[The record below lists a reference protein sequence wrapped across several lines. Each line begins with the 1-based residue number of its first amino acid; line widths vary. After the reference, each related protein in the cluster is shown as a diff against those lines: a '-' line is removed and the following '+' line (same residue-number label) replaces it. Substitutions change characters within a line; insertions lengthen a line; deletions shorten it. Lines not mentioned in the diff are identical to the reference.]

1 MQLQWIPAQQVQSKE
16 AFLLLA
22 AACKHNK
29 GGATSASNSTTTNNT
44 SGAAEQLS
52 GTCFLVET
60 PALVASALSEVS
72 SAFFD
77 GNKDIALQLFE
88 AVKKNVFAL
97 VDGILVAQKTA
108 CISRLGDLF
117 TEIEWLL
124 HDKPVR
130 SFLYYKDQIVCTG
143 AVLGSALLH
152 HFLLEEGIDN
162 EFLDVRDCIVA
173 SDEFGGASVIE
184 DISLKRLQQTI
195 NVGST
200 IVTQAGIG
208 ATDQNEN
215 AMLTE
220 AGTIWLQRTLTGL

>member
-16 AFLLLA
+16 SFLLLA
-22 AACKHNK
+22 AACKYNK
-29 GGATSASNSTTTNNT
+29 GGTTSASNSTTTNNT

-60 PALVASALSEVS
+60 PALMASALSEVS

-97 VDGILVAQKTA
+97 VDDILVAQKTA

>member
-1 MQLQWIPAQQVQSKE
+1 MQVHQISAQQIQSKE
-16 AFLLLA
+16 AFLNTLA
-22 AACKHNK
+22 SYQAANE
-29 GGATSASNSTTTNNT
+29 ASI
-44 SGAAEQLS
+44 SGAAQQL
-52 GTCFLVET
+52 GATCYLVET
-60 PALVASALSEVS
+60 PALIDAPLSEVS

-77 GNKDIALQLFE
+77 GNKEIALQLFE
-88 AVKKNVFAL
+88 AVKNNVFAL
-97 VDGILVAQKTA
+97 VDGILLDQKAA

-130 SFLYYKDQIVCTG
+130 SFLYYKDQIACTG

-152 HFLLEEGIDN
+152 HFLLEQGVDN
-162 EFLDVRDCIVA
+162 EFLDVRDCMVA

-184 DISLKRLQQTI
+184 DITLKRLQQTI
-195 NVGST
+195 QPGST

-215 AMLTE
+215 ARLTE
-220 AGTIWLQRTLTGL
+220 AGTIWLQHTLRDL

>member
-1 MQLQWIPAQQVQSKE
+1 MQLQCITAQQVQSKE
-16 AFLLLA
+16 AFLKIA
-22 AACKHNK
+22 A
-29 GGATSASNSTTTNNT
+29 TNNAT
-44 SGAAEQLS
+44 KAASLSGAAQHAG
-52 GTCFLVET
+52 GTCFIVET
-60 PALVASALSEVS
+60 PALMESALTEVS

-88 AVKKNVFAL
+88 AVKQRVFSLADAL
-97 VDGILVAQKTA
+97 LSDQKHSCTL
-108 CISRLGDLF
+108 RLGDLF

-130 SFLYYKDQIVCTG
+130 DFLYYKDQIVCTG

-152 HFLLEEGIDN
+152 HFLLEQGVAN

-173 SDEFGGASVIE
+173 SDEFGGADVIE
-184 DISLKRLQQTI
+184 DITLKRLQQAI
-195 NVGST
+195 NAGST

-215 AMLTE
+215 AKLTE
-220 AGTIWLQRTLTGL
+220 AGNDWLKNVLTVL

>member
-16 AFLLLA
+16 AFLNITA
-22 AACKHNK
+22 AYQAANAASTS
-29 GGATSASNSTTTNNT
+29 ATSASNSATINST
-44 SGAAEQLS
+44 S

-60 PALVASALSEVS
+60 SALMASSLSEVS

-173 SDEFGGASVIE
+173 SDEFGGAIVIE

-195 NVGST
+195 NAGSI

>member
-1 MQLQWIPAQQVQSKE
+1 MQLQWIPAQQIQSKE
-16 AFLLLA
+16 AFLNIVA
-22 AACKHNK
+22 AYQAATNASISGTTPALNSATTHN
-29 GGATSASNSTTTNNT
+29 TN
-44 SGAAEQLS
+44 

-60 PALVASALSEVS
+60 PALIQSALSEVS

-88 AVKKNVFAL
+88 AVKKSVFGLADSLL
-97 VDGILVAQKTA
+97 VDQKTA
-108 CISRLGDLF
+108 CASRLGDLF

-152 HFLLEEGIDN
+152 HFLLEEGVDN

-184 DISLKRLQQTI
+184 DISLKRIQQTI
-195 NVGST
+195 NADSI

>member
-1 MQLQWIPAQQVQSKE
+1 MQLQWIPAQQTQSKE
-16 AFLLLA
+16 AFLNIVA
-22 AACKHNK
+22 DQN
-29 GGATSASNSTTTNNT
+29 GGAT
-44 SGAAEQLS
+44 
-52 GTCFLVET
+52 CYLVET
-60 PALVASALSEVS
+60 PALMESALSEVS

-97 VDGILVAQKTA
+97 VDGNLVDQKTA

-152 HFLLEEGIDN
+152 HFLLEQSVDAVFVDI
-162 EFLDVRDCIVA
+162 RDCIVT
-173 SDEFGGASVIE
+173 SDDFGGAIIIE

-195 NVGST
+195 NAGST

-215 AMLTE
+215 TMLTE
-220 AGTIWLQRTLTGL
+220 AGTIWLQRTLRGL

>member
-16 AFLLLA
+16 AFLILA
-22 AACKHNK
+22 AACKQNAS
-29 GGATSASNSTTTNNT
+29 GTTAASNSATTDNT
-44 SGAAEQLS
+44 S

-60 PALVASALSEVS
+60 PALMESALSEVS

-97 VDGILVAQKTA
+97 VDGMLVDQKAA

-130 SFLYYKDQIVCTG
+130 AFLYYKDQIVCTG
-143 AVLGSALLH
+143 AVLASALLH
-152 HFLLEEGIDN
+152 HFLLEAGIDN

-184 DISLKRLQQTI
+184 NMSLKRLQQTI
-195 NVGST
+195 NAGSI

-220 AGTIWLQRTLTGL
+220 AGSIWLQRALTGL

>member
-16 AFLLLA
+16 AFLILA
-22 AACKHNK
+22 AACKQNAS
-29 GGATSASNSTTTNNT
+29 GTTAASNSATTDNT
-44 SGAAEQLS
+44 S

-60 PALVASALSEVS
+60 PALIESALSEVS

-97 VDGILVAQKTA
+97 VDGMLVDQKAA

-130 SFLYYKDQIVCTG
+130 AFLYYKDQIVCTG
-143 AVLGSALLH
+143 AVLASALLH
-152 HFLLEEGIDN
+152 HFLLEAGIDN

-173 SDEFGGASVIE
+173 SDEFGGASVKE
-184 DISLKRLQQTI
+184 DMSLKRLQQTI
-195 NVGST
+195 NAGSI

-220 AGTIWLQRTLTGL
+220 AGSIWLQRALTGL

>member
-16 AFLLLA
+16 AFLILA
-22 AACKHNK
+22 AACKQNAS
-29 GGATSASNSTTTNNT
+29 GTTAASNSATTDNT
-44 SGAAEQLS
+44 S

-60 PALVASALSEVS
+60 PALIESALSEVS

-77 GNKDIALQLFE
+77 GNKDIAIQLFE

-97 VDGILVAQKTA
+97 VDGMLVDQKAA

-130 SFLYYKDQIVCTG
+130 AFLYYKDQIVCTG
-143 AVLGSALLH
+143 AVLASALLH
-152 HFLLEEGIDN
+152 HFLLEAGIDN

-173 SDEFGGASVIE
+173 SDEFGGASVIA

-195 NVGST
+195 NAGSI

-220 AGTIWLQRTLTGL
+220 AGSIWLQRTLTGL

>member
-16 AFLLLA
+16 AFLNIVTAYQA
-22 AACKHNK
+22 AN
-29 GGATSASNSTTTNNT
+29 TASI
-44 SGAAEQLS
+44 SGAAFDSNDSTSQHS
-52 GTCFLVET
+52 NATCFFVET
-60 PALVASALSEVS
+60 PALIESALSEVP

-97 VDGILVAQKTA
+97 VDTLLVDQKEA

-152 HFLLEEGIDN
+152 HFLLEQGIDN
-162 EFLDVRDCIVA
+162 EFLDIRDCIVA

-184 DISLKRLQQTI
+184 DISLKRLKQPINAGTI
-195 NVGST
+195 V
-200 IVTQAGIG
+200 VTQAGIG

-215 AMLTE
+215 ARLIEASNDWLKNALTD
-220 AGTIWLQRTLTGL
+220 L

>member
-16 AFLLLA
+16 AFLILA
-22 AACKHNK
+22 AACKQNAS
-29 GGATSASNSTTTNNT
+29 GTTAASNSATTDNT
-44 SGAAEQLS
+44 S

-60 PALVASALSEVS
+60 PALIESALSEVS

-97 VDGILVAQKTA
+97 VDGMLVDQKAA

-130 SFLYYKDQIVCTG
+130 AFLYYKDQIVCTG
-143 AVLGSALLH
+143 AVLASALLH
-152 HFLLEEGIDN
+152 HFLLEAGIDN

-184 DISLKRLQQTI
+184 DMSLKRLQQTI
-195 NVGST
+195 NAGSI

-220 AGTIWLQRTLTGL
+220 AGSIWLQRALTGL

>member
-16 AFLLLA
+16 AFLILA
-22 AACKHNK
+22 PACKQNQ
-29 GGATSASNSTTTNNT
+29 GGTTAASNSATTHNT
-44 SGAAEQLS
+44 S

-60 PALVASALSEVS
+60 PALIQSALSEVS

-97 VDGILVAQKTA
+97 ADALLVDQKTA
-108 CISRLGDLF
+108 CTSRLGDLF

-152 HFLLEEGIDN
+152 HFLLEEGVDN
-162 EFLDVRDCIVA
+162 EFLDIRDCIVA
-173 SDEFGGASVIE
+173 SDEFGGAVVIE
-184 DISLKRLQQTI
+184 DVSFKRLQQTI
-195 NVGST
+195 NAGSI

>member
-16 AFLLLA
+16 AFLKIA
-22 AACKHNK
+22 AD
-29 GGATSASNSTTTNNT
+29 SNSTN
-44 SGAAEQLS
+44 
-52 GTCFLVET
+52 TCFLVAT
-60 PALVASALSEVS
+60 PALIQSALSEVS

-88 AVKKNVFAL
+88 AVKKSVFGLADALL
-97 VDGILVAQKTA
+97 VDQKTA
-108 CISRLGDLF
+108 CASRLGDLF

-162 EFLDVRDCIVA
+162 EFLDIRDCIVA
-173 SDEFGGASVIE
+173 SDEFGGAGVIE

-195 NVGST
+195 NTDT
-200 IVTQAGIG
+200 IVVTQAGIG

-220 AGTIWLQRTLTGL
+220 AGTIWLQQSLTGL

>member
-1 MQLQWIPAQQVQSKE
+1 MRQLALMQLQWIPTQQTQSKE
-16 AFLLLA
+16 AFLNIIA
-22 AACKHNK
+22 DQN
-29 GGATSASNSTTTNNT
+29 GGAT
-44 SGAAEQLS
+44 
-52 GTCFLVET
+52 CYLVET
-60 PALVASALSEVS
+60 PTLMASALSEVS

-88 AVKKNVFAL
+88 AVKKNVFAIVDGNL
-97 VDGILVAQKTA
+97 VDQKTA

-152 HFLLEEGIDN
+152 HFLLEQSVDAVFVDI
-162 EFLDVRDCIVA
+162 RDCIVT
-173 SDEFGGASVIE
+173 SDDFGGAIIIE

-195 NVGST
+195 NAGST

-215 AMLTE
+215 TMLTE
-220 AGTIWLQRTLTGL
+220 AGTIWLQRTLRGL

>member
-1 MQLQWIPAQQVQSKE
+1 MHLQWIPAQQVQSKE
-16 AFLLLA
+16 AFLNIVATYHVSGTA
-22 AACKHNK
+22 A
-29 GGATSASNSTTTNNT
+29 ASNSGTASDSNDSSKQHST
-44 SGAAEQLS
+44 A
-52 GTCFLVET
+52 TCFLVET
-60 PALVASALSEVS
+60 PALIESALSEVS

-88 AVKKNVFAL
+88 AVKKNVFSL
-97 VDGILVAQKTA
+97 VDGILVNQKAA

-130 SFLYYKDQIVCTG
+130 TFFYYKDQIVCTG

-152 HFLLEEGIDN
+152 HFLLEQGIDN

-173 SDEFGGASVIE
+173 SDEFGGANVIE

-195 NVGST
+195 HTTRV

-215 AMLTE
+215 ARLTE
-220 AGTIWLQRTLTGL
+220 AGNWWLKDMLTGL

>member
-22 AACKHNK
+22 AACKQNAS
-29 GGATSASNSTTTNNT
+29 GATAASNSATTVNT
-44 SGAAEQLS
+44 S

-60 PALVASALSEVS
+60 PALIQSALSEVS

-88 AVKKNVFAL
+88 AVKKSVFGLADSLL
-97 VDGILVAQKTA
+97 VDQKTA
-108 CISRLGDLF
+108 CASRLGDLF

-152 HFLLEEGIDN
+152 HFLLDEGIDN

-195 NVGST
+195 NADSI

>member
-16 AFLLLA
+16 AFLILA
-22 AACKHNK
+22 AACKQNAS
-29 GGATSASNSTTTNNT
+29 GATAASNSTTADNT
-44 SGAAEQLS
+44 S

-60 PALVASALSEVS
+60 PALMESALSEVS

-97 VDGILVAQKTA
+97 VDGMLVDQKTA

-130 SFLYYKDQIVCTG
+130 AFLYYKDQIVCTG
-143 AVLGSALLH
+143 AVLASALLH
-152 HFLLEEGIDN
+152 HFLLEAGIDN

-184 DISLKRLQQTI
+184 DMSLKRLQQTI
-195 NVGST
+195 NAGSI

-220 AGTIWLQRTLTGL
+220 AGSIWLQRTLTGL